1 MVVWFLDRAR
11 PVAVITFTVILA
23 TAGCSSSASSNS
35 STTSSSSPSASP
47 SSPSATP
54 SGSSATS
61 GSSGAESAVA
71 AHIATVW
78 SEFFD
83 GATPASRKAQLLQ
96 NGQTFAP
103 VISALGASPIAKS
116 TKATVSKVTVD
127 SADKAT
133 VTYSITLGGQPALSN
148 QTGTAVN
155 VGGQW
160 LVGDASFCQLLAL
173 QGSAPPVCKTGS
185 TAPS

>member
-1 MVVWFLDRAR
+1 VVVWILGRAR
-11 PVAVITFTVILA
+11 FVAVITLTVILA
-23 TAGCSSSASSNS
+23 TTGCSSSSSSKS
-35 STTSSSSPSASP
+35 STTTNSAPSASSPSP
-47 SSPSATP
+47 TATAP
-54 SGSSATS
+54 TSSAAS
-61 GSSGAESAVA
+61 VGGPEA
-71 AHIATVW
+71 AKIAAAW

-103 VISALGASPIAKS
+103 VITALGSSPIAKS
-116 TKATVSKVTVD
+116 TKATVSNVTVE
-127 SADKAT
+127 SPDKAT
-133 VTYSITLGGQPALSN
+133 VTYSITLGGQPALTN

-173 QGSAPPVCKTGS
+173 QGSAPPMCKTGS
-185 TAPS
+185 TGSS

>member
-1 MVVWFLDRAR
+1 MVVWILDRAR
-11 PVAVITFTVILA
+11 FVVAITLTVVLA
-23 TAGCSSSASSNS
+23 TAGCSSSSPSNS
-35 STTSSSSPSASP
+35 STTSSSSSPSAP
-47 SSPSATP
+47 PPSPSATA
-54 SGSSATS
+54 STSSAA
-61 GSSGAESAVA
+61 SGASESADA
-71 AHIATVW
+71 AKIAAAW

-103 VISALGASPIAKS
+103 VITALGSSQIAKS
-116 TKATVSKVTVD
+116 TKATVSKVTVE

-133 VTYSITLGGQPALSN
+133 VTYSITLGGQPALTN

-173 QGSAPPVCKTGS
+173 QGSAPPMCKTGS
-185 TAPS
+185 S

>member
-1 MVVWFLDRAR
+1 VVWILDRAR
-11 PVAVITFTVILA
+11 FVAAITLTVVLA
-23 TAGCSSSASSNS
+23 TAGCSSSSSSNS
-35 STTSSSSPSASP
+35 ATTSSSSSPSAPP
-47 SSPSATP
+47 SSPSAMAST
-54 SGSSATS
+54 SSAA
-61 GSSGAESAVA
+61 SGASESADA
-71 AHIATVW
+71 AKIAAAW

-103 VISALGASPIAKS
+103 VITALGSSPIAKS
-116 TKATVSKVTVD
+116 TKATVTKVTVE

-133 VTYSITLGGQPALSN
+133 VTYSITLGGQPALTN

-173 QGSAPPVCKTGS
+173 QGSAPPMCKTGS
-185 TAPS
+185 S

>member
-1 MVVWFLDRAR
+1 MVVWILGRAR
-11 PVAVITFTVILA
+11 SVAVITLTVILA
-23 TAGCSSSASSNS
+23 IAGCSSSSSSSS
-35 STTSSSSPSASP
+35 STTSTSAPSASP
-47 SSPSATP
+47 SAPSAT
-54 SGSSATS
+54 ATS
-61 GSSGAESAVA
+61 GAASGTSGPESAA
-71 AHIATVW
+71 AAKIAAAW

-83 GATPASRKAQLLQ
+83 GATPAARKAQLLQ

-103 VISALGASPIAKS
+103 VITALGASPIAKS
-116 TKATVSKVTVD
+116 TKATVSKVTVE

-133 VTYSITLGGQPALSN
+133 VTYSITLGGQPALTN

-173 QGSAPPVCKTGS
+173 QGSAPPMCKTGS
-185 TAPS
+185 TGSS

>member
-1 MVVWFLDRAR
+1 VVVWILDRAR
-11 PVAVITFTVILA
+11 FVVAITLTVVLA
-23 TAGCSSSASSNS
+23 TAGCSSSSSSNS
-35 STTSSSSPSASP
+35 STTNTSSSPSAPS
-47 SSPSATP
+47 SSPSATA
-54 SGSSATS
+54 STSSAA
-61 GSSGAESAVA
+61 SGASDSADA
-71 AHIATVW
+71 AKIAAAW

-83 GATPASRKAQLLQ
+83 GATPAARKAQLLQ

-103 VISALGASPIAKS
+103 VITALGSSPIAKS
-116 TKATVSKVTVD
+116 TKATVAKVTVE

-133 VTYSITLGGQPALSN
+133 VTYSITVGGQPALTN

-173 QGSAPPVCKTGS
+173 QGSAPPMCKTGPTGS
-185 TAPS
+185 S

>member
-1 MVVWFLDRAR
+1 VVWILDRAR
-11 PVAVITFTVILA
+11 FVAVITLTVVLA
-23 TAGCSSSASSNS
+23 TAGCSSSSSS
-35 STTSSSSPSASP
+35 SSATKSSSSSPSAPP
-47 SSPSATP
+47 SSPSATASTSA
-54 SGSSATS
+54 SGT
-61 GSSGAESAVA
+61 ESADA
-71 AHIATVW
+71 AKIAAAW

-83 GATPASRKAQLLQ
+83 GTTPASRKAQLLQ

-103 VISALGASPIAKS
+103 VITALGSSPLAKS
-116 TKATVSKVTVD
+116 TKATVTKVTVE

-133 VTYSITLGGQPALSN
+133 VTYSITLGGQPALTN

-173 QGSAPPVCKTGS
+173 QGAAPPMCKIGSTGS
-185 TAPS
+185 S